1 MLEQLNAPFLHI
13 PDHWTGDYIKPGHQ
27 IGKAKYL
34 FTQIDPKKEDE
45 WREMYGGTQAERL
58 KKEEETA
65 KKQAQKQAIKAKKAA
80 AKAQTQPQAPP
91 AQNST
96 SDQTVEETAIGGAK
110 PTEVGKDPVD
120 AVTDGMQQ
128 VTLPSS

>member
-1 MLEQLNAPFLHI
+1 
-13 PDHWTGDYIKPGHQ
+13 
-27 IGKAKYL
+27 
-34 FTQIDPKKEDE
+34 
-45 WREMYGGTQAERL
+45 MYGGTQAERL
-58 KKEEETA
+58 KKEEEMA

-80 AKAQTQPQAPP
+80 AKAQTQPQAPQT
-91 AQNST
+91 QNST

-110 PTEVGKDPVD
+110 PTEVGKDTVD